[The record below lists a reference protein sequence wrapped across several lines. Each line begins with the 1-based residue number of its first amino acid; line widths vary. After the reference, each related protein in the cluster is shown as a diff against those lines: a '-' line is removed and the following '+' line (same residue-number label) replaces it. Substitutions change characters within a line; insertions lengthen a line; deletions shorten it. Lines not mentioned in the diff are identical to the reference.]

1 MRIREKK
8 EEKQGESRE
17 KSNDNK
23 KGGIMINKNR

>member
-8 EEKQGESRE
+8 EEKQEESRE